1 MFFPYNL
8 RNIIISVLI
17 ITFDLT
23 LKGNNDNWQMCFNIE
38 FMNLNSRHYS
48 DVYVYVL
55 LSMKCLKTIKVLHLL
70 YETSNKQNIFILCL
84 L

>member
-23 LKGNNDNWQMCFNIE
+23 LKGNNDN
-38 FMNLNSRHYS
+38 
-48 DVYVYVL
+48 
-55 LSMKCLKTIKVLHLL
+55 
-70 YETSNKQNIFILCL
+70 
-84 L
+84 

>member
-1 MFFPYNL
+1 
-8 RNIIISVLI
+8 
-17 ITFDLT
+17 
-23 LKGNNDNWQMCFNIE
+23 MCFNIE

-55 LSMKCLKTIKVLHLL
+55 LSMKCLKTITVLHLF
-70 YETSNKQNIFILCL
+70 YKTSNKQNIFILCL